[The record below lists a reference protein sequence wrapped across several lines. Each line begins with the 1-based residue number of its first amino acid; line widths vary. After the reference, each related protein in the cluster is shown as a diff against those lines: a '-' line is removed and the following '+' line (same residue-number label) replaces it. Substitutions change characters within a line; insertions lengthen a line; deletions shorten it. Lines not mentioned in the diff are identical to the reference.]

1 MRLSESVNFIPKVYE
16 FPKSPDRSRLIPIV
30 LLSILTGTILLTAF
44 FNYSTS
50 TLPVSLN
57 TDTLEASTLV
67 TPPFALATS
76 TPTITSPPLLPTN
89 VVPISNQP
97 VGCRDG
103 TPFTVQ
109 LWIDSEMDTYL
120 TNWIAEHPACD
131 SAEEGWH
138 RCYAETVN
146 YTGFFCGLGST
157 NCNSEAYCATANIHI
172 YYTLTAMSHLNA
184 WYNNLYTGMQYA
196 FSRSLTFLPEMTV
209 GLSEIPYNEWF
220 VKRQLID
227 MGAEILM
234 LWPAPKFIR
243 AVIHLIKEA
252 IRERIESPSDS
263 TFSVEYIHLIF
274 TIPGCSCNRI
284 SLPSLKRLAIF
295 GSRYSTVCSVPRHS
309 CVLMP
314 TRFRSIRSQLES
326 NRIKTGPD
334 PTEQFGSG
342 PNPNGSEW
350 TRMDPNDIRAI
361 GPLVTLLPSNSY
373 RLFLGLP
380 PGVSSSFQD
389 ILRNG
394 TLFAAA
400 VNNGSY
406 FPNPPSNTSIAS
418 IDSDFLPT
426 ITKKY
431 ADLILA
437 QYAFTILNGSDPAYG
452 LGPSNCILDTMSWRS
467 NRIDHIRISRD
478 AGQFN
483 RKNKQPFNAIAKFLF
498 ANGNNGKPFTT
509 PEEVVVKSIEC
520 RANAYQ
526 SKE

>member
-67 TPPFALATS
+67 IPPFALATS
-76 TPTITSPPLLPTN
+76 TPTITSHPLLPTN

-263 TFSVEYIHLIF
+263 TFS
-274 TIPGCSCNRI
+274 
-284 SLPSLKRLAIF
+284 RLAIF

-309 CVLMP
+309 CALMP

-389 ILRNG
+389 ILWNG

-452 LGPSNCILDTMSWRS
+452 LGPSNCILDTWNSWLDLRTNTCWVWGM
-467 NRIDHIRISRD
+467 NR
-478 AGQFN
+478 QFN